1 MAEPPATDRPP
12 SAGSAGFQNKWILLA
27 EDDPTNQDVALELLR
42 DVDALHVEVA
52 CDGTMAVDM
61 ATRKQYD
68 LILMDMQMPKM
79 DGIAATLA
87 IRQLPG
93 YALTPIVAM
102 TANAFAED
110 RASCIKAGMSD
121 FIAKPVDPA
130 VLDAKLYHWL
140 NNPPASA

>member
-1 MAEPPATDRPP
+1 MGGESVKLLVVEDETKTGDYLRQ
-12 SAGSAGFQNKWILLA
+12 GLMEAGFVVDLVRNGLDGHHLA
-27 EDDPTNQDVALELLR
+27 MTEA
-42 DVDALHVEVA
+42 
-52 CDGTMAVDM
+52 
-61 ATRKQYD
+61 YD

-110 RASCIKAGMSD
+110 WASCIKAGMSD

>member
-1 MAEPPATDRPP
+1 M
-12 SAGSAGFQNKWILLA
+12 LA

-79 DGIAATLA
+79 DGIAAPLA

-110 RASCIKAGMSD
+110 KERCLAAGMSD
-121 FIAKPVDPA
+121 FIAKPVNPDTLFA
-130 VLDAKLYHWL
+130 MMLKWL
-140 NNPPASA
+140 RVRQAARAQLEQLTASPLAQSGGSAA